1 MKKGF
6 PALLLLAIPL
16 LFFSAQAYGQS
27 EKCNEDMAWITL
39 DTASAAKD
47 CGEWTASG
55 FKDPLKAVTCS
66 ADMISLGK
74 DLLEYTRDCGPD
86 GSSGPGGCRWW
97 DLYCAAI
104 NVWNGPW
111 GPGSWD
117 FGGGGGFG
125 WWPKWDGPQEAKDR
139 EALQLCADQLGTA
152 RIATASDDLKTYIDC
167 VSKCQNVDGV
177 ER

>member
-16 LFFSAQAYGQS
+16 LLFSVQAYGQS
-27 EKCNEDMAWITL
+27 EACKEDMAWITL
-39 DTASAAKD
+39 DTAGAAKD
-47 CGEWTASG
+47 CGEWAASG
-55 FKDPLKAVTCS
+55 WKDPLKAALCT
-66 ADMISLGK
+66 ADTIMLGK
-74 DLLEYTRDCGPD
+74 DLIEYNRDCGPD

-117 FGGGGGFG
+117 
-125 WWPKWDGPQEAKDR
+125 
-139 EALQLCADQLGTA
+139 
-152 RIATASDDLKTYIDC
+152 
-167 VSKCQNVDGV
+167 
-177 ER
+177 